1 MTITLNG
8 KVLPYNGNER
18 KSAQVERMF
27 DSIAETYD
35 RLNHTLSFHI
45 DKRWRRKGIAYLKP
59 YSPANIL
66 DVATGTGDLALAM
79 QKELQPAR
87 IVGADLS
94 EGMMRIG
101 RRKAAEAGFA
111 SAVSFERQDC
121 LALTYADN
129 TFDAVTSA
137 FGVRNFESVEKG
149 VAEMYRVLKPGGH
162 LAILELSSPRRFP
175 AKQLYT
181 LYSQTLIPWI
191 GRLLSGEKSAYHYL
205 PASVEA
211 VPQGENLAELLRWQG
226 FVNVS
231 VRTFTAGICSLYTG
245 EKI

>member
-1 MTITLNG
+1 MMTTLSG
-8 KVLPYNGNER
+8 KILPYNGSER

-35 RLNHTLSFHI
+35 SLNHTLSFHI
-45 DKRWRRKGIAYLKP
+45 DKRWRRKAVEFLKP

-66 DVATGTGDLALAM
+66 DLATGTGDLALAM
-79 QKELQPAR
+79 QKELPPAR

-94 EGMMRIG
+94 EGMMQVG
-101 RRKAAEAGFA
+101 RRKASKAGC
-111 SAVSFERQDC
+111 AVSFERQDC

-137 FGVRNFESVEKG
+137 FGVRNFESIEKG
-149 VAEMYRVLKPGGH
+149 VAEMRRVLKPGG
-162 LAILELSSPRRFP
+162 LLMIVELSSPRSFP

-181 LYSQTLIPWI
+181 LYSQALIPRI
-191 GRLLSGEKSAYHYL
+191 GRLLSGEKSAYRYL
-205 PASVEA
+205 PASIEA
-211 VPQGENLAELLRWQG
+211 VPQVEDMAELLRRQG
-226 FVNVS
+226 FANVS